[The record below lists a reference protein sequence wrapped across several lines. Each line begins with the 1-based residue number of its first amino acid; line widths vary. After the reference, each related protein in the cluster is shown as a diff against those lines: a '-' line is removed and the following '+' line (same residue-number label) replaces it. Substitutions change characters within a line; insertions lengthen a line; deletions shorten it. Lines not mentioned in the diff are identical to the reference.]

1 MNQTQAFQPSKV
13 LLGSIEY
20 ELSKPKRPSPLFGL
34 GFSLMAE
41 VLRLESVEEHLE
53 IFPSAGG
60 NDPVQCWRE
69 RHENRSTRADI
80 NQDSTFDDGT
90 STSFQLGDFLV
101 TCHER
106 SQ

>member
-1 MNQTQAFQPSKV
+1 
-13 LLGSIEY
+13 
-20 ELSKPKRPSPLFGL
+20 
-34 GFSLMAE
+34 MAE

-60 NDPVQCWRE
+60 NDTVQCWRE
-69 RHENRSTRADI
+69 FRDNRPTRADI
-80 NQDSTFDDGT
+80 NQDPTFDDGT
-90 STSFQLGDFLV
+90 SPPFHLGDFLV